1 MNNDQRA
8 KKSLPNRGPPRVIT
22 IANGI
27 RNTDNN
33 SDDVYDQ
40 KYRRRNQQSRP
51 FEDVKLRERSIVCC
65 FDVSVKLDYPT
76 VSLVSKRF
84 RSLLSPY
91 FGGALPDPN
100 PIRLHRK
107 LSLSVLTTP

>member
-1 MNNDQRA
+1 MYR
-8 KKSLPNRGPPRVIT
+8 KVKTKTPRVIT

-65 FDVSVKLDYPT
+65 FDVSVKL
-76 VSLVSKRF
+76 
-84 RSLLSPY
+84 
-91 FGGALPDPN
+91 
-100 PIRLHRK
+100 
-107 LSLSVLTTP
+107 VLTPARTLGKP